1 MFSIDKRE
9 GEFDILRAKWFLSG
23 TFEQDRVLEMNIE
36 RPRPVH
42 DSAIGKKAK
51 PLLRSL
57 N

>member
-36 RPRPVH
+36 RPRLVH

-51 PLLRSL
+51 PPLRSL